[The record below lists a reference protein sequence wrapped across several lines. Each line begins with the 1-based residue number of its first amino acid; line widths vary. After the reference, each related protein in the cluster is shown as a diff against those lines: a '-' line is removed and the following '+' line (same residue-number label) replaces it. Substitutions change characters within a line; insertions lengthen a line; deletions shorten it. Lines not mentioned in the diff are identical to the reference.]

1 MATEPTLS
9 RMANKRLK
17 LSAGAG
23 STVRGWQCALVLCVA
38 LAQPAWGSEQ
48 KLSMAYRL
56 ESERLQLAVSDSIL
70 DVTGTYIIRTYEP
83 HSEIVAFVPHSSDAR
98 MGSMEVLEAF
108 VDCGTGDVGAVEIRD
123 IRGNPGWFMRTGK
136 EGRCTVSLRVR
147 QRLLARQ
154 ANCPLTSMGGEWIP
168 PDSVHIELFVSSS
181 LGDVSCNLPLKVVS
195 QDPTGTTYAGR
206 YRGEPPE
213 KELIIR
219 W

>member
-1 MATEPTLS
+1 MCS
-9 RMANKRLK
+9 RHFLAV
-17 LSAGAG
+17 A
-23 STVRGWQCALVLCVA
+23 ALVLCVP
-38 LAQPAWGSEQ
+38 LAQSAWGWEQ

-70 DVTGTYIIRTYEP
+70 DVTGIYIIRTYEP

-98 MGSMEVLEAF
+98 MGSVEVLEAF
-108 VDCGTGDVGAVEIRD
+108 ADCGTGDVGAVEIRD
-123 IRGNPGWFMRTGK
+123 IRGNLGWFMRTGE
-136 EGRCTVSLRVR
+136 EGRCTVRLRVR

-154 ANCPLTSMGGEWIP
+154 ANYPLMSMGGWRIVSMGNWSIP
-168 PDSVHIELFVSSS
+168 PDSVRIELFVASS

-195 QDPTGTTYAGR
+195 EDPAGTTYAGR

-213 KELIIR
+213 RELIIR